1 MVVDMLIP
9 ESSIVAIEADS
20 APGLAGLQAVFAQ
33 LSEPNRLKIFALLT
47 RGEACVCEI
56 ESAVALPQNL
66 VSHHLRVMREAG
78 LVLARREGRWMHY
91 AVNKQ
96 TLEHIY
102 PVVCAL
108 LNPARIGSRR
118 SHC

>member
-1 MVVDMLIP
+1 MLIS
-9 ESSIVAIEADS
+9 ESSIVEADAVS
-20 APGLAGLQAVFAQ
+20 TPGLGNLQAVLAQ
-33 LSEPNRLKIFALLT
+33 LSEPNRLRIFALLA

-56 ESAVALPQNL
+56 ENAMALPQNL

-96 TLEHIY
+96 TLEQIY

-108 LNPARIGSRR
+108 LDPARIGDRR
-118 SHC
+118 SSC